1 MGGVKKPLVVVDTI
15 RISTIGTF
23 KKTFFKIN
31 GWWVKIKGNAKKP
44 DSCNGPRGYGCPE
57 PRSHCS
63 KCEGSGSDGSNEE
76 SECTIHLRTQKHRA
90 SKTRANEFE
99 NTLRKALNGKSRWNW
114 TKAKFPC
121 VGLPDLPPGWTT
133 GVSRRTGK
141 TYYINPNTG
150 ESTYDKPNHLSALDG
165 QKFLYQKKNARH
177 IRFWKE
183 CFQKDPQVDKIDSD
197 TLQLALDQGLAVLS

>member
-76 SECTIHLRTQKHRA
+76 SECTIHLRTQKHWA

-114 TKAKFPC
+114 TKAKLPC
-121 VGLPDLPPGWTT
+121 VGLPDRP
-133 GVSRRTGK
+133 
-141 TYYINPNTG
+141 
-150 ESTYDKPNHLSALDG
+150 SALDG
-165 QKFLYQKKNARH
+165 KKFLYQKKNAQH
-177 IRFWKE
+177 IQFWKE
-183 CFQKDPQVDKIDSD
+183 CFKKDPQVDPIDSN
-197 TLQLALDQGLAVLS
+197 T